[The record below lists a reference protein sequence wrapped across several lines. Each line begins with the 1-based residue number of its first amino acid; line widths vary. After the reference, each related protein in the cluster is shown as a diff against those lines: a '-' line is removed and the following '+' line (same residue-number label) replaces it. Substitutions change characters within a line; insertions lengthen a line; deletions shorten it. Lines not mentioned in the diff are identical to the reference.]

1 MKLICYS
8 ILLSMIFSSCERSE
22 IIPERTTA
30 VLYETAEQ
38 KDALPVLAAIDLQS
52 DPQNARKYLAE
63 SNYLKENS
71 NDTLRVTVNT
81 YLNGV
86 CKNSLFRLFEP
97 NIEHPAGEG
106 TTVYKLSPVLGRSL
120 VSDTLK
126 VDGILVD
133 SPVNKFGMS
142 FLWVPS
148 TRTEARYSFIGD
160 GSKTADLLALN
171 PDGISLHMTGLNI
184 TEVNTEAALLKQWV
198 NAFRGNTHHKHIIN
212 LDFEDVKNIRLHLE
226 DDTTILLKYAFHGRD
241 YYYTGTV
248 DQITDGVTVLV
259 D

>member
-8 ILLSMIFSSCERSE
+8 VLLVVMLTSCERSE
-22 IIPERTTA
+22 NTPERTAA
-30 VLYETAEQ
+30 VLYETAEP

-97 NIEHPAGEG
+97 NIEHPSGEG
-106 TTVYKLSPVLGRSL
+106 ATVYKLSPVLGQSR

-126 VDGILVD
+126 VDEILVD

-148 TRTEARYSFIGD
+148 SKTEARFSFIGE
-160 GSKTADLLALN
+160 GSRTADLLAFN
-171 PDGISLHMTGLNI
+171 PDGIALKISGLNV
-184 TEVNTEAALLKQWV
+184 TEVNTEPALIKQWV
-198 NAFRGNTHHKHIIN
+198 NTLRGKTQYKHIIN
-212 LDFEDVKNIRLHLE
+212 LDFEDIKNIRARLE
-226 DDTTILLKYAFHGRD
+226 DDTTVLLKYAFHGRD

-248 DQITDGVTVLV
+248 DQITDGVTILV